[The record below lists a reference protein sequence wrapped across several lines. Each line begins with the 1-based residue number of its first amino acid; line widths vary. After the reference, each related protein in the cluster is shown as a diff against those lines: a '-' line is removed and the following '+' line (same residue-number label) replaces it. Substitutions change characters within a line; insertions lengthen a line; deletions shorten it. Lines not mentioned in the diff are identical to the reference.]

1 MLTWCKRDQSF
12 VAIAKKSNGFEFLH
26 NFSRESSFFL
36 STFPYMELFTFDI
49 IQKTCLTKT
58 YIKMH
63 LLWVCKFNCRRLKN
77 FKTKVSW
84 WFLAKQEIAFM
95 TSRRNTNI
103 PFFWY
108 DFCLNN
114 RYFLN
119 DRGTWNIYVVY
130 VFSKTILCPF
140 EI

>member
-12 VAIAKKSNGFEFLH
+12 VAIAKKVTVL
-26 NFSRESSFFL
+26 NFCTISRENQVFSSRHFL
-36 STFPYMELFTFDI
+36 PYMDLFTFD

-63 LLWVCKFNCRRLKN
+63 LLWVCKFTCRRLKN

-95 TSRRNTNI
+95 TSRRNIHI

-130 VFSKTILCPF
+130 VFLKTILCPF